1 MSCFLSNLVEYSDS
15 VDKFHAILFHQRSF
29 SLHDKPSTRRPEQR
43 YVHWSFESPV
53 HRYSTVQ
60 YSTVQYS
67 TVPGPQVL
75 RPDRPEGPRQL
86 LQLEHDLQAGL
97 GLPSSLRRHSTGV
110 EYLPYR
116 RRAMRIIY
124 FLLFSRWSL
133 YLREMN

>member
-1 MSCFLSNLVEYSDS
+1 MTSPARGGQNS
-15 VDKFHAILFHQRSF
+15 VTSTGVSSPRS
-29 SLHDKPSTRRPEQR
+29 TG
-43 YVHWSFESPV
+43 
-53 HRYSTVQ
+53 TVQ

-67 TVPGPQVL
+67 TVQSPVH
-75 RPDRPEGPRQL
+75 RFYDKT
-86 LQLEHDLQAGL
+86 DLKDLDNFFNWSMTYRLDSDFPVPYGDIQQ
-97 GLPSSLRRHSTGV
+97 V

>member
-1 MSCFLSNLVEYSDS
+1 MSCLVCNLVEYSDS

-29 SLHDKPSTRRPEQR
+29 SLRDKPSTRRPEQR

-60 YSTVQYS
+60 YSTVQSPVHRFYDKTDLKDLDNFFNWS
-67 TVPGPQVL
+67 MTYRLDSDFPVPYGDIQ
-75 RPDRPEGPRQL
+75 Q
-86 LQLEHDLQAGL
+86 
-97 GLPSSLRRHSTGV
+97 V

-133 YLREMN
+133 YLREIN